1 MTNEEAVKKDHD
13 TRVEPFI
20 ELPLQA
26 LKIRR
31 NLLLCCFFCCAIFF
45 GATLDESFS
54 GGGYRIQGL
63 PVKYLPHVMLVITT
77 YFWGY
82 FLWLGWQTFNK
93 WKLRRSAETRLEK
106 MKKWW

>member
-31 NLLLCCFFCCAIFF
+31 NLLLCCFFVAQYSLVRPLMKVFLAEDI
-45 GATLDESFS
+45 ESKDCLLNICLMS
-54 GGGYRIQGL
+54 C
-63 PVKYLPHVMLVITT
+63 
-77 YFWGY
+77 W
-82 FLWLGWQTFNK
+82 
-93 WKLRRSAETRLEK
+93 
-106 MKKWW
+106 